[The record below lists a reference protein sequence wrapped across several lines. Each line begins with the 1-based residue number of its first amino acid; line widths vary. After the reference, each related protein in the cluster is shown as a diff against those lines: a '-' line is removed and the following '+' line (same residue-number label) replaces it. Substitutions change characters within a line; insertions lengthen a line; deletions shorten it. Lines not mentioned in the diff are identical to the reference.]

1 MRFLADES
9 VDQRTVERLI
19 NDGHELVVARIDLHG
34 KQDPVVLSEA
44 NARGSMLLT
53 EDKDFGELVYRLKAA
68 HAGVVLIRMHGMTG
82 AEQAAQVSAAI
93 AERGDE
99 LLHAFTV
106 IKRSRM
112 RIRRD

>member
-1 MRFLADES
+1 MDLA
-9 VDQRTVERLI
+9 
-19 NDGHELVVARIDLHG
+19 
-34 KQDPVVLSEA
+34 P
-44 NARGSMLLT
+44 
-53 EDKDFGELVYRLKAA
+53 YC
-68 HAGVVLIRMHGMTG
+68 MHGMTG